1 MPGKWRSALAERSIN
16 NINVAVPI
24 SSAQNESEF
33 IQNPRLSYS
42 STSSI
47 NSVVNCGTV
56 EQKPARFSPAKPGRN
71 QDTPEWERRLLKGDM
86 GYGDRRDLFSPMG
99 LENIFQQPSSVPA
112 QNAKKP
118 KSGLRFLDAMPSSP
132 PPWPARQYDT
142 EQAANTKPKDL
153 CGESSVG
160 LEKMQGEESQL
171 SRLGPTSNGGSE
183 GHNDLRE
190 HLQSA
195 LSDPPTDLHR
205 PRFGNIPNEA
215 STDQAFLE
223 TSRTV
228 SGQLELENESFS
240 PVFISKHNTVDGR
253 IDYAALDFSNPEVV
267 EQFKKLGIHHEEKDK
282 LSVSDA
288 RQVENIEGSSYARL
302 QEDTLPEDL
311 PVGTPDVVD
320 VGRFVTTKRGGYSA
334 DGSFQRRPLSPSPRS
349 QLLSD
354 SHVQQLNVN
363 SDNQHPDVNSD
374 PESGHTGVLPQ
385 APSPP
390 LPTPITPSRHTNSR
404 LANPERTRSSGSP
417 LKLFG
422 DHDTFTSNRLHR
434 RLSQLEDNP
443 QHSHSLEPRI
453 LENGSPRKLSKE
465 NRLTFVEEVSIQKTH
480 TVGIEIMSNSKS
492 FRSNDS
498 RREKFGQ
505 GQLDEYQFPD
515 ELSLLSLTGSGAN
528 EDFNSEQSPP
538 ASVAPPGS
546 QPQFRFRLHSS
557 PYTRDTFSSK
567 RKPSKDSSM
576 SSVNEPSRLYMED
589 SDSKKGDNLHQIQL
603 ENAEGKRPPTSP
615 FKDPTP
621 KRRRTLPTVDTEDG
635 SEAGL
640 ESVKDRH
647 AAMQSVIGKKRKDAR
662 QDNSHI
668 VADPEVLARRHIL
681 RPRNPT
687 PSQRRRE
694 EIQAEI
700 FEAAEAFVLSSPRLN
715 VIQEYLNS
723 PTAAGSSPETNQA
736 TAVAGEVAAF
746 SLKMSRGMNDEG
758 RKRSVTTQ
766 DFLDEAVKIME
777 FIRTKGRPMS
787 GLESLEESESES
799 LSQSDDGQAIPSTP
813 LTFSRPPSRE
823 GAVGGWRVPRQQEL
837 DPRVVSHLRKFQEKD
852 SDEFMASSI
861 HSLGIRRSRDAQ
873 KTDDESFVIEQNN
886 IRITENR
893 NRARPGSDLSQD
905 KFDSIESA
913 PGSNGSHPSGSSFG
927 RTVVTNTSRR
937 SDHVATLAP
946 EAVAHLIPEEVAG
959 MSFDQEKRIWV
970 KRKSPQKGSKQF
982 ADISTTNESEDDPLG
997 NIPDLTVDEIKEL
1010 TVKEASM
1017 HQTVQSFPGAPNMRP
1032 ESKPLERQRPKTR
1045 EGKTIPPIDTSS
1057 VPSKISNFAW
1067 SGPQIETRATSW
1079 SEQDANIRA
1088 GEKIQAQLAAH
1099 AAAIL
1104 EKDEV
1109 EHEIKIHEG
1118 RNGMQHAANRPR
1130 VRDVTISFSSPYV
1143 PRMSLPGQRPEDLD
1157 EDNEISLDY
1166 PYTEEESCQGRRYA
1180 SDRFGSREG
1189 RPFGTQTKT
1198 KTTYRGVAWRP
1209 TSGAKS
1215 FGVGVVPPIDE
1226 HTELSILEDPS
1237 DPRRMRFSVGVSA
1250 PVSGNSQNQDVLLPT
1265 PPTPCGIAD
1274 VTFML
1279 SDLPDFTV
1287 NQIDECELPDRVIVK
1302 RNGSSFSRVV
1312 EDRYAL
1318 GTAALVK
1325 ALQDVEPDEPFW
1337 EDLHEIDLREKGLTN
1352 LHRLDDFC
1360 CRLEDLDVS
1369 NNGICQLTGTPS
1381 TIRRL
1386 RVQNNALTSLTSWGN
1401 LMNLQYLDVSDNEI
1415 DSLKGFS
1422 RLLHLRTL
1430 KADHN
1435 KIRSLEGILELDGLI
1450 HLSARGNK
1458 IEQVDFDFANL

>member
-1 MPGKWRSALAERSIN
+1 MPGKRRSALAERSIN

-33 IQNPRLSYS
+33 IQNPRLSHS

-47 NSVVNCGTV
+47 NSVVNHGTV
-56 EQKPARFSPAKPGRN
+56 EQKPARSSPAKPGRN
-71 QDTPEWERRLLKGDM
+71 QDTPEWKRRLLKGDM
-86 GYGDRRDLFSPMG
+86 GYSDQRDLFSPMG
-99 LENIFQQPSSVPA
+99 LENIFQQPSSAPA
-112 QNAKKP
+112 ESAKKP
-118 KSGLRFLDAMPSSP
+118 KSGLRFLDGFGAMPSSP

-142 EQAANTKPKDL
+142 KQAANTKAKDL
-153 CGESSVG
+153 YGESSVN

-171 SRLGPTSNGGSE
+171 SRSGPTSNDGPE
-183 GHNDLRE
+183 GHNNLRE
-190 HLQSA
+190 HLQNT
-195 LSDPPTDLHR
+195 LSDPSTDLHR
-205 PRFGNIPNEA
+205 SRFGNIPNEA
-215 STDQAFLE
+215 STDQATLE

-253 IDYAALDFSNPEVV
+253 IGYAALDFSNQGVV
-267 EQFKKLGIHHEEKDK
+267 EQFKKLGIHHEEKDRS
-282 LSVSDA
+282 SVSDA
-288 RQVENIEGSSYARL
+288 RQAENMEGSSYARL

-354 SHVQQLNVN
+354 SHVQQSNVN

-374 PESGHTGVLPQ
+374 PESGHIGVPPQ

-390 LPTPITPSRHTNSR
+390 LPAPITPSRHTNSR
-404 LANPERTRSSGSP
+404 LTNPERTRSSGSP

-443 QHSHSLEPRI
+443 QHTHSLEART
-453 LENGSPRKLSKE
+453 LENGSPRKPGKE
-465 NRLTFVEEVSIQKTH
+465 NRLTSVEEVSIQKTH
-480 TVGIEIMSNSKS
+480 AVEIEIMSNPKA

-498 RREKFGQ
+498 RRETFGQ

-515 ELSLLSLTGSGAN
+515 ELSLLSSTSSSAN
-528 EDFNSEQSPP
+528 EDFGSEQSPP
-538 ASVAPPGS
+538 AGVAPPGF
-546 QPQFRFRLHSS
+546 QPQFQFRLHSS
-557 PYTRDTFSSK
+557 SYTRDTFSSK
-567 RKPSKDSSM
+567 SKPSKHSSM
-576 SSVNEPSRLYMED
+576 SSVNEPLRLYMED

-621 KRRRTLPTVDTEDG
+621 KRRRTLPAADTEDG

-668 VADPEVLARRHIL
+668 VADPEILARRHIL

-700 FEAAEAFVLSSPRLN
+700 FEAAEAFMLSSPRLN

-746 SLKMSRGMNDEG
+746 SLKASRGMNDEG

-787 GLESLEESESES
+787 GLGSLEESESES
-799 LSQSDDGQAIPSTP
+799 ISQNDGGQAIPSTP

-861 HSLGIRRSRDAQ
+861 HSLRIGRSRDAH

-893 NRARPGSDLSQD
+893 NRARSGSNPSQD
-905 KFDSIESA
+905 KFNSIESA

-959 MSFDQEKRIWV
+959 MSFDREKGIWV
-970 KRKSPQKGSKQF
+970 KRKSPQKGLKQF

-1010 TVKEASM
+1010 TVNEASR
-1017 HQTVQSFPGAPNMRP
+1017 HQTVQSLPEGSNMRP
-1032 ESKPLERQRPKTR
+1032 ESKPLERQRPETR
-1045 EGKTIPPIDTSS
+1045 EGKTIPPADTSS

-1104 EKDEV
+1104 EKDDV

-1118 RNGMQHAANRPR
+1118 RNGMQHAASRPQ

-1143 PRMSLPGQRPEDLD
+1143 SRMSLTGQRPEDLD
-1157 EDNEISLDY
+1157 EDNDISLDY
-1166 PYTEEESCQGRRYA
+1166 PYTEDESYQGRRYA
-1180 SDRFGSREG
+1180 SNRFGSREG
-1189 RPFGTQTKT
+1189 RPFGTKT
-1198 KTTYRGVAWRP
+1198 KTTYRGVAWRA

-1215 FGVGVVPPIDE
+1215 FGAGVVPPIDE
-1226 HTELSILEDPS
+1226 HTELSILEDSS
-1237 DPRRMRFSVGVSA
+1237 DPRRMRFSVDVSA
-1250 PVSGNSQNQDVLLPT
+1250 PVSGNFQNQDVLLPT
-1265 PPTPCGIAD
+1265 PPTPRTAD

-1302 RNGSSFSRVV
+1302 RNGSSFSRTV

-1337 EDLHEIDLREKGLTN
+1337 EDLHEIDLHEKGLTN

-1386 RVQNNALTSLTSWGN
+1386 KVQNNALTSLTSWGH
-1401 LMNLQYLDVSDNEI
+1401 LMNLQYLDVSSNEI
-1415 DSLKGFS
+1415 ESLKGFS

-1430 KADHN
+1430 KANHN
-1435 KIRSLEGILELDGLI
+1435 RIRSLEGILELDGLI
-1450 HLSARGNK
+1450 HLSAQGNK